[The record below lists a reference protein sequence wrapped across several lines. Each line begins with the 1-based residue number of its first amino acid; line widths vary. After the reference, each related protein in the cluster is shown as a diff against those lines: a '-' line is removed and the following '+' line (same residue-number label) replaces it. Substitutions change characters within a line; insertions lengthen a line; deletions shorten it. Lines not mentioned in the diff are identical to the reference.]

1 MTALREGT
9 VRPEAT
15 TRPDH
20 EDPTLRGRRYAI
32 PYQRVWIE
40 AMDLVNSRSPRWN
53 LLEADDQNGRLRAEA
68 AWILLSLVDEVEIRI
83 RLDPD
88 AQTQVDMT
96 SRCQSASRDLGVN
109 ARRVRSFLAALDD
122 RLQVHPNEMIRS
134 GSA

>member
-1 MTALREGT
+1 MTALGEET
-9 VRPEAT
+9 VRPEAA

-40 AMDLVNSRSPRWN
+40 AMALVNSRSPRWN

-68 AWILLSLVDEVEIRI
+68 AWILFPLVDEVDIRI
-83 RLDPD
+83 HLDAD
-88 AQTQVDMT
+88 AQTQVDVT
-96 SRCQSASRDLGVN
+96 SRCQSASRDLGIN
-109 ARRVRSFLAALDD
+109 ARRVRGFLAALDD
-122 RLQVHPNEMIRS
+122 RLQAHPNEMIRS